1 MKAEQLW
8 LLVMGLPIISFTCS
22 VKSKIT
28 ALTSLPPSSRMSTN
42 GKSSAKHAKDGEC
55 MSPIGI
61 SIGVGLQE
69 SCIQTYFPSDSIHT
83 NDVLICALAFRVN
96 RTKGGS
102 NLDGIFDRVIGT
114 SAPKNSIRT
123 SVDRLEDISVTS
135 MNVHSAWV
143 WETANVA
150 LLQPLHYSWSTEGD
164 RTSSRI
170 QVTLA
175 PAAKTKGKERVI
187 YRPLEMP
194 EISVEHRIATTGWQ
208 RYLSD
213 VQSGV

>member
-1 MKAEQLW
+1 M
-8 LLVMGLPIISFTCS
+8 SFARS

-28 ALTSLPPSSRMSTN
+28 ALTSLPPSLRMSTN
-42 GKSSAKHAKDGEC
+42 GKSSAKRAKDGEC

-61 SIGVGLQE
+61 SIGIGLQE
-69 SCIQTYFPSDSIHT
+69 LRTQTYSPSDSVHT
-83 NDVLICALAFRVN
+83 DDVLIRALAFRVN
-96 RTKGGS
+96 KFVFRLRS
-102 NLDGIFDRVIGT
+102 RRILPVPLPFENRDGIFDRVIGT
-114 SAPKNSIRT
+114 ITTPYVTVS
-123 SVDRLEDISVTS
+123 RLR
-135 MNVHSAWV
+135 
-143 WETANVA
+143 VA
-150 LLQPLHYSWSTEGD
+150 EQAA
-164 RTSSRI
+164 RI

-175 PAAKTKGKERVI
+175 TAAKAKGKERVI